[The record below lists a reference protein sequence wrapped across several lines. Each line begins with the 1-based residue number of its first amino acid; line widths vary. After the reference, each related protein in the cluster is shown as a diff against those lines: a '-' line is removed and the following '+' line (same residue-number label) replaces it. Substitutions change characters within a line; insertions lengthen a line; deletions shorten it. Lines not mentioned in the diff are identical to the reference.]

1 MTTVCSH
8 EEVRRAAVWQRNIL
22 WLVPQ
27 LRGQG
32 VEVNIQSC
40 SLLHTVH
47 AAAFWKEKVEI
58 LLEFLQPHRMDFYWQ
73 GE

>member
-32 VEVNIQSC
+32 VEVNIQSY

-47 AAAFWKEKVEI
+47 AAAFWKEKVAI
-58 LLEFLQPHRMDFYWQ
+58 PLEFLQPHRMDFYWR